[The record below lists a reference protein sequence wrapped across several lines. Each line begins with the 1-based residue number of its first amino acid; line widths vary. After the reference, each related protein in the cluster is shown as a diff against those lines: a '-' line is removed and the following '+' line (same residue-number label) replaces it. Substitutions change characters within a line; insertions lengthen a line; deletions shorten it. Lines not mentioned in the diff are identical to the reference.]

1 MNLPPSSLIC
11 SYHRIDPVES
21 CAIWEHVQGLFWF
34 AVGGDIA
41 WLKYVVFY
49 EQYTVYDSDLQDDHF
64 ELHLLCV
71 EIFLRFW
78 IFETQKIIPIKS
90 ICFCDVTM
98 ENSPQRVRSNMLH
111 VAITDH
117 CHVVKMQTV
126 LTMYFSISLAKTTN
140 AHLMYY
146 QYVCKS
152 QLVWRSSMKIRFMN
166 QGENVFSGYRPI
178 SNKNFWF

>member
-1 MNLPPSSLIC
+1 MNVSVDTIYPVLYLQICFLTLLGRKKGNSCFWMNKKPLPVIPVQYFKNLYLKDLNLPPSNLMC

-49 EQYTVYDSDLQDDHF
+49 QQYTVYDSDLQDDHF

-98 ENSPQRVRSNMLH
+98 ENSPQTS
-111 VAITDH
+111 
-117 CHVVKMQTV
+117 
-126 LTMYFSISLAKTTN
+126 
-140 AHLMYY
+140 
-146 QYVCKS
+146 
-152 QLVWRSSMKIRFMN
+152 
-166 QGENVFSGYRPI
+166 
-178 SNKNFWF
+178 